1 MAAVNGIF
9 KFKHTCEIE
18 FNISIFSKPKNF
30 QLFDLKIVILFFFD
44 FNSSKILE
52 ICKNKMTVE
61 RDEKLCRVFGGEYG
75 IPAAALTKIVS
86 DDSVMA
92 KILWNKQALVFEFFR
107 KKIDAVFL
115 LGMSGL

>member
-1 MAAVNGIF
+1 MEFLNLNTLVKLNLIF
-9 KFKHTCEIE
+9 PYFPRQQKFSTFRFE
-18 FNISIFSKPKNF
+18 NF
-30 QLFDLKIVILFFFD
+30 HSFFFD

-92 KILWNKQALVFEFFR
+92 KILWNKQALVFDFFR
-107 KKIDAVFL
+107 KK
-115 LGMSGL
+115 